1 MKQIRNLPQLDDF
14 TPYRASCP
22 SAGSPLIAEREPVL
36 TKAALITS
44 WICRS
49 IAAAIML
56 ETLFFKFTGAPES
69 VYIFT
74 KMSLESWWRYG
85 QGIWEFIAAILL
97 LTPRVG
103 WAGGIL
109 TLGAMGAAIVSHL
122 TVLGIQIQGDHGLLF
137 VMAIVTFCSGFVVTY
152 IHRDQI
158 PSYSPIS
165 LY

>member
-1 MKQIRNLPQLDDF
+1 MVEL
-14 TPYRASCP
+14 
-22 SAGSPLIAEREPVL
+22 EPVL
-36 TKAALITS
+36 TRAELITS

-49 IAAAIML
+49 LAAAIML

-74 KMSLESWWRYG
+74 RMSLESWWRYG
-85 QGIWEFIAAILL
+85 QGVWELIAAILL
-97 LTPRVG
+97 LTPRFG

-122 TVLGIQIQGDHGLLF
+122 TILGIQIQGDHGLLF
-137 VMAIVTFCSGFVVTY
+137 AMAITTFISGFIVTY

-158 PSYSPIS
+158 PSYSPAT